1 MWLVHCFLHGRVL
14 AQVVVFWLSTVVI
27 DKRADSNAEKYRYQ
41 GDQPPEQCVHDFS
54 LSFRS
59 PCQLCLKIRALDF
72 NASIM
77 A

>member
-1 MWLVHCFLHGRVL
+1 MWLVHCFLHRCVL

-27 DKRADSNAEKYRYQ
+27 DKRADSNAEEYRYQ
-41 GDQPPEQCVHDFS
+41 GDQPPQQCVHAFS

-59 PCQLCLKIRALDF
+59 PCQLCLKLRALDF
-72 NASIM
+72 NAFIM